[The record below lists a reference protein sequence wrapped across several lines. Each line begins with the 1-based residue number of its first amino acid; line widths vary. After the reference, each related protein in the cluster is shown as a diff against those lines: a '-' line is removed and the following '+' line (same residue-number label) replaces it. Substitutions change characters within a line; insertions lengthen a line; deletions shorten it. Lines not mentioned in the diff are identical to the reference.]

1 MKHSIKQ
8 SFQRLSILFIILSS
22 FFFPLSKNGVFI
34 PLYEVIESIIVFL
47 CVCFE
52 LISNKTSFAKLLVS
66 LSIIMY
72 LFLGTTITLSQ
83 YKSGFVFGYVRCIY
97 LVSSLLMFSIVF
109 TNSIPF
115 SFFKKTLDVVMVMVI
130 VFNILSLINAFNLN
144 SFFVNKYTQFREYIT
159 LYQFQLKKPIL
170 TFGVH
175 NIASFIYEGLFLLS
189 WFSYK
194 KLNQKR
200 HLIYSIAC
208 IVLLL
213 GLRCTT
219 SIGYLIFSI
228 AIIVYSQSRSAKK
241 LIISTFILLICS
253 IAALQFG
260 LIDTYS
266 DILRKQSNGIIPRY
280 FSGIESL
287 YGSNLQIIKNT
298 ILGTGYCISDGTNG
312 IYGADS
318 GFIISL
324 MIGNIIYFIVFYCY
338 IKKFLS
344 DNINSKQATIIY
356 VYVLLMELGFISFL
370 YFRTISF
377 LLYIVLYL
385 SSLNT
390 LDEKQNE
397 KMGEIYAR

>member
-8 SFQRLSILFIILSS
+8 SFQRLSIILIILSS

-34 PLYEVIESIIVFL
+34 PIYEVIESIIVLL
-47 CVCFE
+47 CVFVE
-52 LISNKTSFAKLLVS
+52 LILNKTSSTKLFVS
-66 LSIIMY
+66 FSIIVY
-72 LFLGTTITLSQ
+72 LFIGTIITLSQ
-83 YKSGFVFGYVRCIY
+83 YKSGFVFGYVRCVY
-97 LVSSLLMFSIVF
+97 LVSSLLMFSIVCI
-109 TNSIPF
+109 NSIPF
-115 SFFKKTLDVVMVMVI
+115 SFFKKTLDVVMVIVI
-130 VFNILSLINAFNLN
+130 VFSILSLINAFNLN
-144 SFFVNKYTQFREYIT
+144 DFFVNKYTQYREYIT
-159 LYQFQLKKPIL
+159 VYQFQLKKPLL

-194 KLNQKR
+194 KLNEKR
-200 HLIYSIAC
+200 YMIYSIAC

-219 SIGYLIFSI
+219 SIGYLIFSV
-228 AIIVYSQSRSAKK
+228 AIIVYSQSRSTKK
-241 LIISTFILLICS
+241 LIISVFLLIICS

-266 DILRKQSNGIIPRY
+266 DILGKEANGIIPRY
-280 FSGIESL
+280 FSGMESL
-287 YGSNLQIIKNT
+287 YGNNLQMIKNT

-324 MIGNIIYFIVFYCY
+324 MIGNVIYFIVFYCY

-370 YFRTISF
+370 YFRTIAF

-390 LDEKQNE
+390 LDERQDE